1 MAIVRLADVAALG
14 EEGAQTRASEK
25 VQIVTLLACKSAAQA
40 AQISTPYSPSRSK
53 MNRLANLALSV
64 GETLVHEAGRLLFGI
79 ALGRAKELLGTPQPL
94 GTRQLALNR
103 ALQKKAVDGALLAG
117 PRTGKEYAKFTLK
130 KGLPTDQR
138 PRTLAV
144 ENEPHSVDDFNGVIK
159 EGYGKGEKRLIYSGT
174 GVIKV
179 GGSCQLGKINVH
191 EHDAEK
197 AGFHYDFVAE
207 GVDPHT
213 ESFEVNIANG
223 VLKGRYAFRQAFEK
237 NRYLV
242 VRLKDNSVLV
252 AKPDIHLK
260 PPEFLKTLR
269 QSGRPVSVE
278 WKDDGSL
285 ANVAIHNLRAV
296 YRSHRPEGE
305 PYYDKLPAIEDLR
318 NRSPVWLARRL
329 FPGPEQE
336 GTVLRGE
343 LHHPDGAARVGG
355 IVNAL
360 PEKSIQIQQ
369 ERGPVEFYAW
379 DIAKFKGRDVSQMP
393 YGQRRELYEAV
404 IEEIRLFNRHLHV
417 VPAMP
422 EGGDPVEFY
431 RAIIND
437 PRGLPYSEGVVVK
450 YRRVDQWFKVKAND
464 TLDVKVVRCIEG
476 AGKFAGSLGAM
487 VVEGPTGVE
496 SEIGSFQLTNEQR
509 RWIWEHRDV
518 LTGQIAEVRAMTVNE
533 SGAIRAG
540 VFVRFHPQESEQ
552 GLLLYS
558 ESLAGST
565 DPDES
570 RQMMFRLK
578 SSAGWRR

>member
-1 MAIVRLADVAALG
+1 
-14 EEGAQTRASEK
+14 
-25 VQIVTLLACKSAAQA
+25 
-40 AQISTPYSPSRSK
+40 

-64 GETLVHEAGRLLFGI
+64 GETLVHEAGRLLFGV
-79 ALGRAKELLGTPQPL
+79 ALGRAKDLLGTPQPL
-94 GTRQLALNR
+94 GTRQLALNH

-138 PRTLAV
+138 PKSLAV
-144 ENEPHSVDDFNGVIK
+144 ENEPHSVDDFDGVIH
-159 EGYGKGEKRLIYSGT
+159 EGYGKGEKRLIYTGI

-179 GGSCQLGKINVH
+179 GGSRQLGKVNVH

-207 GVDPHT
+207 GIDPHT

-223 VLKGRYAFRQAFEK
+223 LFKGRYAFRQAFEE

-242 VRLKDNSVLV
+242 VRMKDESVLV

-260 PPEFLKTLR
+260 PPEFLKTIR
-269 QSGRPVSVE
+269 QSDRPVSVE

-285 ANVAIHNLRAV
+285 ANLVIHNLRAA

-329 FPGPEQE
+329 FSGPEQE

-355 IVNAL
+355 ILNAL
-360 PEKSIQIQQ
+360 PEKSIRIQQ

-379 DIAKFKGRDVSQMP
+379 DIVKFKGRDVSQMP
-393 YGQRRELYEAV
+393 YGQRRELYQAV
-404 IEEIRLFNRHLHV
+404 VAEIRLFNRHLHV

-422 EGGDPVEFY
+422 EGRNPVEFY

-437 PRGLPYSEGVVVK
+437 PRGLPYNEGVVVK
-450 YRRVDQWFKVKAND
+450 HKDAVDEWFKVKAND
-464 TLDVKVVRCIEG
+464 TLDVKVTRCLEG
-476 AGKFAGSLGAM
+476 AGKFTGSLGAM

-496 SEIGSFQLTNEQR
+496 TEIGSFQLTNEQR
-509 RWIWEHRDV
+509 RWIWQHREV
-518 LTGQIAEVRAMTVNE
+518 LTGQIAEVRALTVNE

-540 VFVRFHPQESEQ
+540 VFVRFHPSKSEQ

-565 DPDES
+565 NPDES
-570 RQMMFRLK
+570 RSMMYRLK
-578 SSAGWRR
+578 SSAGWKR

>member
-1 MAIVRLADVAALG
+1 
-14 EEGAQTRASEK
+14 
-25 VQIVTLLACKSAAQA
+25 
-40 AQISTPYSPSRSK
+40 
-53 MNRLANLALSV
+53 
-64 GETLVHEAGRLLFGI
+64 
-79 ALGRAKELLGTPQPL
+79 
-94 GTRQLALNR
+94 
-103 ALQKKAVDGALLAG
+103 
-117 PRTGKEYAKFTLK
+117 
-130 KGLPTDQR
+130 
-138 PRTLAV
+138 
-144 ENEPHSVDDFNGVIK
+144 VDDFDGVIE

-179 GGSCQLGKINVH
+179 GGSRQLGKINVH
-191 EHDAEK
+191 EHEAEK

-207 GVDPHT
+207 GVDPQT

-237 NRYLV
+237 NGYLV

-252 AKPDIHLK
+252 EKPDIHLK
-260 PPEFLKTLR
+260 PPEFLKTIR
-269 QSGRPVSVE
+269 QSDHPVSVE

-285 ANVAIHNLRAV
+285 ANVAIRNLRAV

-305 PYYDKLPAIEDLR
+305 SYYDKLPAIEDLR
-318 NRSPVWLARRL
+318 NHSPVWLARRL
-329 FPGPEQE
+329 FAGPEQE

-355 IVNAL
+355 ILNAL
-360 PEKSIQIQQ
+360 PEKSIRIQQ

-393 YGQRRELYEAV
+393 YGQRRELYEGV
-404 IEEIRLFNRHLHV
+404 IEEIRLFNKHFHV

-422 EGGDPVEFY
+422 EDGDPLKFY
-431 RAIIND
+431 QAIIND

-450 YRRVDQWFKVKAND
+450 YKDAVDQWFKVKAND
-464 TLDVKVVRCIEG
+464 ALDVRVIRCLEG

-487 VVEGPTGVE
+487 VVEGSTGVE

-509 RWIWEHRDV
+509 QWIWDHRDV
-518 LTGQIAEVRAMTVNE
+518 LTGQIGEVRALTVNE

-540 VFVRFHPQESEQ
+540 VFVRFHASKSELA
-552 GLLLYS
+552 LLMYS
-558 ESLAGST
+558 ESLVGST
-565 DPDES
+565 DPDKS
-570 RQMMFRLK
+570 LPMMFRLK

>member
-1 MAIVRLADVAALG
+1 
-14 EEGAQTRASEK
+14 
-25 VQIVTLLACKSAAQA
+25 
-40 AQISTPYSPSRSK
+40 
-53 MNRLANLALSV
+53 MNRLANLALSI
-64 GETLVHEAGRLLFGI
+64 GETLFHESKRLLFGI
-79 ALGRAKELLGTPQPL
+79 ALGAAKQLLDTPQPA
-94 GTRQLALNR
+94 GIRDLAFPR
-103 ALQKKAVDGALLAG
+103 ALQKKTVDGALLVG
-117 PRTGKEYAKFTLK
+117 PRTEKEYAKFTLK
-130 KGLPTDQR
+130 KGLPTEKR

-144 ENEPHSVDDFNGVIK
+144 ENAPHSVNDFDGVIE
-159 EGYGKGEKRLIYSGT
+159 EGYGKGEKRLLYAGT
-174 GVIKV
+174 GVIKT
-179 GGSCQLGKINVH
+179 GDSCHLGRINVH
-191 EHDAEK
+191 AHNAER
-197 AGFHYDFVAE
+197 AGLHYDFVAE
-207 GVDPHT
+207 GVEPHPQP
-213 ESFEVNIANG
+213 FEINIPNG
-223 VLKGRYAFRQAFEK
+223 ALKGRYAFRQPFEK
-237 NRYLV
+237 GQYLV
-242 VRLKDNSVLV
+242 LRLKHNSALV
-252 AKPDIHLK
+252 EKPDIHLK
-260 PPEFLKTLR
+260 PPEFLKTIS

-285 ANVAIHNLRAV
+285 ANVAIHNFRAV

-305 PYYDKLPAIEDLR
+305 PYYDKLPAIEEIS
-318 NRSPVWLARRL
+318 NHSPVWLARRL

-393 YGQRRELYEAV
+393 YGNRRELYEAV
-404 IEEIRLFNRHLHV
+404 IEEVRLFNRHLHI

-431 RAIIND
+431 RTIIHD
-437 PRGLPYSEGVVVK
+437 RRGLPWSEGVVVK
-450 YRRVDQWFKVKAND
+450 YKDAVDHWFKVKAND
-464 TLDVKVVRCIEG
+464 TLDVKVVRRIEG
-476 AGKFAGSLGAM
+476 SGKFAGSLGAM
-487 VVEGPTGVE
+487 VVEGPTGVK

-509 RWIWEHRDV
+509 RWVWEHREV
-518 LTGQIAEVRAMTVNE
+518 LTGQIAEVRALTVNE

-540 VFVRFHPQESEQ
+540 VFVRFHPSQSEQ

-558 ESLAGST
+558 ESLVGST

-570 RQMMFRLK
+570 REMMFRLK

>member
-1 MAIVRLADVAALG
+1 
-14 EEGAQTRASEK
+14 
-25 VQIVTLLACKSAAQA
+25 
-40 AQISTPYSPSRSK
+40 
-53 MNRLANLALSV
+53 
-64 GETLVHEAGRLLFGI
+64 
-79 ALGRAKELLGTPQPL
+79 
-94 GTRQLALNR
+94 
-103 ALQKKAVDGALLAG
+103 
-117 PRTGKEYAKFTLK
+117 
-130 KGLPTDQR
+130 
-138 PRTLAV
+138 LAV

-179 GGSCQLGKINVH
+179 DGSSQLGKINVH

-197 AGFHYDFVAE
+197 AGLHYDFVAE
-207 GVDPHT
+207 GVDPNT
-213 ESFEVNIANG
+213 QSFEVNIPSG

-242 VRLKDNSVLV
+242 VRQKDNSVMV
-252 AKPDIHLK
+252 VKPDIHLK
-260 PPEFLKTLR
+260 PEEFLKTIS
-269 QSGRPVSVE
+269 QSGRPISVE

-285 ANVAIHNLRAV
+285 ANVVIHNLRAV

-305 PYYDKLPAIEDLR
+305 SYHDKLPAIEDVS
-318 NRSPVWLARRL
+318 NHSPVWLARKL

-360 PEKSIQIQQ
+360 PEKAIQIQG

-379 DIAKFKGRDVSQMP
+379 DIAMLKGRDVSQMP
-393 YGQRRELYEAV
+393 YGERRQLYERV
-404 IEEIRLFNRHLHV
+404 IEEIRLFNKHFHV

-422 EGGDPVEFY
+422 QGGDPVEFY

-437 PRGLPYSEGVVVK
+437 PRGLPYSEGAVVK
-450 YRRVDQWFKVKAND
+450 YKDAVDEWFKVKAND
-464 TLDVKVVRCIEG
+464 TLDVKVVRCVEG

-487 VVEGPTGVE
+487 VVEGPTGVK
-496 SEIGSFQLTNEQR
+496 SEVGSFQLSNEQR
-509 RWIWEHRDV
+509 RWIWEHREV
-518 LTGQIAEVRAMTVNE
+518 LTGQIAEVRAMKVNE

-540 VFVRFHPQESEQ
+540 VFVRFHPGKSEQ

-565 DPDES
+565 DPDQS
-570 RQMMFRLK
+570 RPMMYRLK

>member
-1 MAIVRLADVAALG
+1 
-14 EEGAQTRASEK
+14 
-25 VQIVTLLACKSAAQA
+25 
-40 AQISTPYSPSRSK
+40 

-79 ALGRAKELLGTPQPL
+79 ALGRAKELLGTPQQL

-144 ENEPHSVDDFNGVIK
+144 ENEPHSVDDFDGVIK

-260 PPEFLKTLR
+260 PPEFLKTIR
-269 QSGRPVSVE
+269 QSDRPVSVE

-305 PYYDKLPAIEDLR
+305 SYYDKLPAIEDLR

-336 GTVLRGE
+336 GAVLRGE

-355 IVNAL
+355 ILNAL
-360 PEKSIQIQQ
+360 PENSIRIQQ

-379 DIAKFKGRDVSQMP
+379 DIAKLKGRDVSQMP

-404 IEEIRLFNRHLHV
+404 IADIRLFNRHLHV

-431 RAIIND
+431 RAIIHN
-437 PRGLPYSEGVVVK
+437 PRGLPFSEGVVVK
-450 YRRVDQWFKVKAND
+450 YLDAVDQWFKVKATD
-464 TLDVKVVRCIEG
+464 FVDCEVLEILPAGEGKYAGTLGRMLVRTPQG
-476 AGKFAGSLGAM
+476 G
-487 VVEGPTGVE
+487 TG
-496 SEIGSFQLTNEQR
+496 EIGSFMISDAER
-509 RWIWEHRDV
+509 DWIWQNKDL
-518 LTGQIAEVRAMTVNE
+518 LTGQVAKIRVQDITDK
-533 SGAIRAG
+533 GAPRAG
-540 VFVRFHPQESEQ
+540 VFIEWHESKSDV
-552 GLLLYS
+552 GLLQYAEGLV
-558 ESLAGST
+558 GTT
-565 DPDES
+565 DKTES
-570 RQMMFRLK
+570 RPMLFRLK
-578 SSAGWRR
+578 SANGWRAGT

>member
-1 MAIVRLADVAALG
+1 
-14 EEGAQTRASEK
+14 
-25 VQIVTLLACKSAAQA
+25 
-40 AQISTPYSPSRSK
+40 
-53 MNRLANLALSV
+53 MNPLANLLLSV
-64 GETLVHEAGRLLFGI
+64 GETLAHEAGRLLFGL
-79 ALGRAKELLGTPQPL
+79 ALGKAKILLGTPELLGTP
-94 GTRQLALNR
+94 QLALNR
-103 ALQKKAVDGALLAG
+103 ALQKKTVDGALLAG
-117 PRTGKEYAKFTLK
+117 PRTEKEYAKFTLK
-130 KGLPTDQR
+130 KGLPTEQR
-138 PRTLAV
+138 PRAMAI
-144 ENEPHSVDDFNGVIK
+144 ENAPHSVDDFDGVIK

-174 GVIKV
+174 GVIKI
-179 GGSCQLGKINVH
+179 GGSRQLGKINIH
-191 EHDAEK
+191 EHDADK

-207 GVDPHT
+207 GIDPHPQ
-213 ESFEVNIANG
+213 SFEVNIPNG
-223 VLKGRYAFRQAFEK
+223 ALKGRYAFRQAFEK

-242 VRLKDNSVLV
+242 VRKKDESVLV

-260 PPEFLKTLR
+260 SPEFLKTLR

-329 FPGPEQE
+329 FPGPEQD
-336 GTVLRGE
+336 GTILRGE

-355 IVNAL
+355 ILNAL
-360 PEKSIQIQQ
+360 PEKSIRIQQ

-379 DIAKFKGRDVSQMP
+379 DIVKFKGQDASQMP

-404 IEEIRLFNRHLHV
+404 IAEIRLFNRHLHV

-422 EGGDPVEFY
+422 EGGNPVEFY
-431 RAIIND
+431 RAIIHD
-437 PRGLPYSEGVVVK
+437 PRGLPWSEGVVVK
-450 YRRVDQWFKVKAND
+450 YKDSADQWFKVKAND
-464 TLDVKVVRCIEG
+464 TLDVKVTRCIEG
-476 AGKFAGSLGAM
+476 AGKFAGSLGAI

-509 RWIWEHRDV
+509 RWIWQHRDV
-518 LTGQIAEVRAMTVNE
+518 LTGQVAEVRALTVNE

-540 VFVRFHPQESEQ
+540 VFVRFHPSKSEQ
-552 GLLLYS
+552 GLLLYC

-565 DPDES
+565 DPNES
-570 RQMMFRLK
+570 RPMMYRLK
-578 SSAGWRR
+578 SSAGWRS

>member
-1 MAIVRLADVAALG
+1 
-14 EEGAQTRASEK
+14 
-25 VQIVTLLACKSAAQA
+25 
-40 AQISTPYSPSRSK
+40 

-64 GETLVHEAGRLLFGI
+64 GETLAHECGRLLFGL
-79 ALGRAKELLGTPQPL
+79 ALGRAKVLLGTPQPL
-94 GTRQLALNR
+94 GIRQLALNR

-138 PRTLAV
+138 PKTMAV
-144 ENEPHSVDDFNGVIK
+144 ENEPHSVDDFDGIIK

-174 GVIKV
+174 GAIKV
-179 GGSCQLGKINVH
+179 GGSRQLGKINVH
-191 EHDAEK
+191 EHEAEK

-213 ESFEVNIANG
+213 ESFEVNIPDG

-242 VRLKDNSVLV
+242 VHLKDNSVLV

-260 PPEFLKTLR
+260 PPEFLKTL
-269 QSGRPVSVE
+269 SDSTRPVSVE
-278 WKDDGSL
+278 WKDDGALS
-285 ANVAIHNLRAV
+285 NMAIHNLRAV

-305 PYYDKLPAIEDLR
+305 SYYDKLPAIEDLR
-318 NRSPVWLARRL
+318 NRSPVWLARKL

-336 GTVLRGE
+336 GTVLQGE
-343 LHHPDGAARVGG
+343 LHHADGAARVGG
-355 IVNAL
+355 ILNAL
-360 PEKSIQIQQ
+360 PEKSIKIQQ
-369 ERGPVEFYAW
+369 EKGPVEFYAW
-379 DIAKFKGRDVSQMP
+379 DIAQFKGRDVSQMP
-393 YGQRRELYEAV
+393 YGERRELYEAV
-404 IEEIRLFNRHLHV
+404 IAEIRLFNRHLHI

-431 RAIIND
+431 RAIIHD
-437 PRGLPYSEGVVVK
+437 PRGLPWSEGVVVK
-450 YRRVDQWFKVKAND
+450 YQDSRDQWFKVKAND
-464 TLDVKVVRCIEG
+464 TLDVRVIRCIQG

-509 RWIWEHRDV
+509 RWIWEHRGV
-518 LTGQIAEVRAMTVNE
+518 LTGQIAEVRALTVNE

-540 VFVRFHPQESEQ
+540 VFVRFHPSKSEQ

-570 RQMMFRLK
+570 RPMMFRLK

>member
-1 MAIVRLADVAALG
+1 MTNCL
-14 EEGAQTRASEK
+14 TNF
-25 VQIVTLLACKSAAQA
+25 T
-40 AQISTPYSPSRSK
+40 
-53 MNRLANLALSV
+53 LSV
-64 GETLVHEAGRLLFGI
+64 GETLVHEGGRLLFGV
-79 ALGRAKELLGTPQPL
+79 ALGKTKELLETPEPL
-94 GTRQLALNR
+94 GIRQLALNR
-103 ALQKKAVDGALLAG
+103 ALQRKAVDGALLAG
-117 PRTGKEYAKFTLK
+117 PRTCKEYAKFTLK

-138 PRTLAV
+138 LRTMAV
-144 ENEPHSVDDFNGVIK
+144 ENQPHSVDDFTGTIK
-159 EGYGKGEKRLIYSGT
+159 EGYGKGQKALIYSGV

-179 GGSCQLGKINVH
+179 GGSRQLGKINIH
-191 EHDAEK
+191 QHDAER

-213 ESFEVNIANG
+213 RTFEVNIANG
-223 VLKGRYAFRQAFEK
+223 VLKGRYAFRQAFEE

-242 VRLKDNSVLV
+242 VRMNDESVMV

-260 PPEFLKTLR
+260 PPDFLKTIR

-285 ANVAIHNLRAV
+285 SNMAIHNLRAV

-305 PYYDKLPAIEDLR
+305 AYYDKLPAIEDLQ
-318 NRSPVWLARRL
+318 NRSPLWVARRL

-343 LHHPDGAARVGG
+343 LHHADGAARVGG
-355 IVNAL
+355 ILNAL
-360 PEKSIQIQQ
+360 PEKSIRIQQ

-379 DIAKFKGRDVSQMP
+379 DTAKFKGRDVRQMP
-393 YGQRRELYEAV
+393 YGQRRELYEDV
-404 IEEIRLFNRHLHV
+404 IAEIRLFNRHLHV

-422 EGGDPVEFY
+422 EDGDPKEFY
-431 RAIIND
+431 RAIITD
-437 PRGLPYSEGVVVK
+437 PRGLPWSEGVVVK
-450 YRRVDQWFKVKAND
+450 YRDSADQWFKVKAND

-476 AGKFAGSLGAM
+476 TGKFAENLGAM
-487 VVEGPTGVE
+487 LVEGPTGVQ

-509 RWIWEHRDV
+509 RWIWQHRDG
-518 LTGQIAEVRAMTVNE
+518 LTGQIAEVRALTVNE
-533 SGAIRAG
+533 GGAIRAG
-540 VFVRFHPQESEQ
+540 VFVRFHPSKSEQ

-565 DPDES
+565 DPDKS

-578 SSAGWRR
+578 SSAGWRK

>member
-1 MAIVRLADVAALG
+1 
-14 EEGAQTRASEK
+14 
-25 VQIVTLLACKSAAQA
+25 
-40 AQISTPYSPSRSK
+40 
-53 MNRLANLALSV
+53 MNPLANLAFSL
-64 GETLVHEAGRLLFGI
+64 GETLIHEGGRVLFGV
-79 ALGRAKELLGTPQPL
+79 ALGKVKILLGTPEPL
-94 GTRQLALNR
+94 GTQQLALNR
-103 ALQKKAVDGALLAG
+103 ALQKKAMDGALLAG
-117 PRTGKEYAKFTLK
+117 PRTANEYAKFTLK

-138 PRTLAV
+138 PRTMAV
-144 ENEPHSVDDFNGVIK
+144 ENQPHSVDDFSGTIK
-159 EGYGKGEKRLIYSGT
+159 EGYGKGQKRLVYSGV

-179 GGSCQLGKINVH
+179 AGSRQLGKINVH

-207 GVDPHT
+207 GIDPHT

-223 VLKGRYAFRQAFEK
+223 ALKGRYAFRQAFEK
-237 NRYLV
+237 NQYLV
-242 VRLKDNSVLV
+242 ARMKDESVLV

-260 PPEFLKTLR
+260 SPEFLKSIC
-269 QSGRPVSVE
+269 QSERPVSVE

-285 ANVAIHNLRAV
+285 ANLAIHDLRAV
-296 YRSHRPEGE
+296 YRSHRPEGQA
-305 PYYDKLPAIEDLR
+305 YYDKLPAIEDLR
-318 NRSPVWLARRL
+318 NRSPVWLARRY

-355 IVNAL
+355 ILNAL
-360 PEKSIQIQQ
+360 PEKSIRIQQ

-379 DIAKFKGRDVSQMP
+379 DLAKFKGRDVSQMP

-404 IEEIRLFNRHLHV
+404 IAEIRLFNKHLHV

-431 RAIIND
+431 RAIIHD
-437 PRGLPYSEGVVVK
+437 PRGLPWSEGVVVK
-450 YRRVDQWFKVKAND
+450 YRDSRDQWFKVKAND
-464 TLDVKVVRCIEG
+464 TLDVRVVRCLEG

-487 VVEGPTGVE
+487 VVEGPTGME

-509 RWIWEHRDV
+509 RWIWQHREV
-518 LTGQIAEVRAMTVNE
+518 LTGQIAEVSALTVNE
-533 SGAIRAG
+533 SGAIRGG
-540 VFVRFHPQESEQ
+540 VFVRFHPSKSEQ

-570 RQMMFRLK
+570 REMMFRLK

>member
-1 MAIVRLADVAALG
+1 
-14 EEGAQTRASEK
+14 
-25 VQIVTLLACKSAAQA
+25 
-40 AQISTPYSPSRSK
+40 
-53 MNRLANLALSV
+53 MNRLANIALSV
-64 GETLVHEAGRLLFGI
+64 GETLFHEAGRLLFGI
-79 ALGRAKELLGTPQPL
+79 ALGAAKQLLGTPQPV

-103 ALQKKAVDGALLAG
+103 ALQKKAVDGALLTG

-144 ENEPHSVDDFNGVIK
+144 ENQPHSVDDFKGVI
-159 EGYGKGEKRLIYSGT
+159 EDGYGKGEKRLIYSGT

-191 EHDAEK
+191 EHDADK

-213 ESFEVNIANG
+213 ESFEVNIPNG
-223 VLKGRYAFRQAFEK
+223 ALKGRYAFRQAFEK

-242 VRLKDNSVLV
+242 VHLKDNSVLV
-252 AKPDIHLK
+252 EKPDIHLK
-260 PPEFLKTLR
+260 PAEFLKTL
-269 QSGRPVSVE
+269 SDSTHPVSVE

-305 PYYDKLPAIEDLR
+305 PYYDKLPAVEDVS
-318 NRSPVWLARRL
+318 NHSPVWLARRL
-329 FPGPEQE
+329 FPGPDQE

-360 PEKSIQIQQ
+360 PEKAIQIQC

-379 DIAKFKGRDVSQMP
+379 DIAKFKGRDLSQMP
-393 YGQRRELYEAV
+393 YGQRREIYEAV
-404 IEEIRLFNRHLHV
+404 IAEIHLFNRHLHV

-431 RAIIND
+431 RTIIHD
-437 PRGLPYSEGVVVK
+437 PRGLPWSEGVVVK
-450 YRRVDQWFKVKAND
+450 YRDSVDQWFKVKAND
-464 TLDVKVVRCIEG
+464 TFDVRVTRCIEG

-496 SEIGSFQLTNEQR
+496 REIGSFQLTNEQR
-509 RWIWEHRDV
+509 RWIWEHGEV
-518 LTGQIAEVRAMTVNE
+518 LTGQIAEVRSLTVNE
-533 SGAIRAG
+533 SGAIR
-540 VFVRFHPQESEQ
+540 VFVRFHPAKSEQ

-570 RQMMFRLK
+570 RPMMFRVK
-578 SSAGWRR
+578 SAAGWRR